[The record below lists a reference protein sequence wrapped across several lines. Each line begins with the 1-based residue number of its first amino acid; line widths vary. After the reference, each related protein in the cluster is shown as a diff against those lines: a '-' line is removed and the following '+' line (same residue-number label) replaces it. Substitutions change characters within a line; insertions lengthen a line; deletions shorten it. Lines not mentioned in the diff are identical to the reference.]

1 MAQIVNNQPFAAQGL
16 GAPCGDNST
25 ISGVTG
31 ANFLALLQK
40 NASLGTT
47 FSQGIVSTY
56 SLVYTTGSAYK
67 GGVLS
72 PNGDIHFVPYYAT
85 VGQKISS
92 TGFVSTYSL
101 VYTTGNAYEG
111 GVLSPNGD
119 IHFVPS
125 YATVGQKINTLSPP
139 FSRGICLS
147 PFLNKF

>member
-1 MAQIVNNQPFAAQGL
+1 MQIINKTSAAEVSRL
-16 GAPCGDNST
+16 PCGDDST
-25 ISGVTG
+25 IGTSNT
-31 ANFLALLQK
+31 AQEFLNLLQESVD
-40 NASLGTT
+40 AGTT
-47 FSQGIVSTY
+47 FSNSIVSTY

-101 VYTTGNAYEG
+101 VYTTGNAYAG

-119 IHFVPS
+119 IHFVPN